1 MTGTPPPW
9 IIADRVTGVV
19 KETGMSDVDAM
30 LSSLNGKHGILGC
43 LLVAGDGSIVSSS
56 LPEDIDNSTLGALSA
71 TLFSNNDVSLQRMN
85 RGALSQ
91 MTLLTDQGILHFCQ
105 VDGHYLI
112 VLTAKGQRINLEG
125 LIRSVEEQI
134 GQLKPM
140 LG

>member
-1 MTGTPPPW
+1 M
-9 IIADRVTGVV
+9 ADNG
-19 KETGMSDVDAM
+19 EIQAL

-43 LLVAGDGSIVSSS
+43 LLVGGDGSIVSSS
-56 LPEDIDNSTLGALSA
+56 LPADTDTSTLGALSA

-112 VLTAKGQRINLEG
+112 VLTAKGQKINLEG

-134 GQLKPM
+134 NTLKPK